1 MFVCLFWSRYDRLSD
16 YELAR
21 SYKPVAGKSGKSQTR
36 STTPAPPT
44 ASSSNSFAATAAA
57 NASNLHGLYVV
68 PSTVAEKQRATA
80 EALRTTLVGAPG
92 SGGCQLIG
100 QPYNDEHLVEQYIR
114 QEIVD
119 FR

>member
-44 ASSSNSFAATAAA
+44 ASSSNSSAAA
-57 NASNLHGLYVV
+57 AAHASHLHGLYVV
-68 PSTVAEKQRATA
+68 PSTVAETQRATA
-80 EALRTTLVGAPG
+80 EALRTTLVGDPR